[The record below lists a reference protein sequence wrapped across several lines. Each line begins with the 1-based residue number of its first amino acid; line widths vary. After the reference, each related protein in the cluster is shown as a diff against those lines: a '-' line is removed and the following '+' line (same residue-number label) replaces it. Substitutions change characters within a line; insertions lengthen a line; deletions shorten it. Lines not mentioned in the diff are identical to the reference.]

1 MRGKISGSA
10 RLARRALL
18 LLAMLIGLVS
28 FAPGSAYAA
37 PEEEY
42 DLYFGGVVRGTQ
54 VTSDNKDDVF
64 GDGTVSYDPAT
75 DTLTFNNAHLTEDI
89 LRLSGDNTT
98 LVIEV
103 HGDCVIDTVGTDTLN
118 GISLQRI
125 QGVSFGEIQSDLLIT
140 GPGSLTIKARMGI
153 NARGVTVRDS
163 TLNIEIPSPDGYSYP
178 AIQTYNEGVNFINS
192 TVTITLEVP
201 ESNGIYAEEGGISIQ
216 NSTVTVSAPDSTY
229 PALWALENLTISDGS
244 EVHATAGDGNAIYCY
259 DISVDGSWLDASS
272 GYGITVYSEGD
283 AIDIKNGATLT
294 ATSKEDCALYSE
306 YATVTVSGKSEVT
319 LSTEWGYAAESPKVI
334 IEDGSTVDVTGETAG
349 IFAGESISIADSTV
363 TARHTGSTGAGI
375 AATGQLGITGAS
387 KVEST
392 GLRATDPIVVEPAT
406 GALVEVKTGATAD
419 ALAHRQGSPYDQ
431 RTELGT
437 SISELVLIQPH
448 VHAGGAATCT
458 DLAVCDDCGRAY
470 GDVDPS
476 NHSFTTYVYNGDAT
490 CEADGTE
497 TATCDRCGVENTR
510 TAADTARGHSY
521 VDGICTVCGAEDPG
535 YAATGG
541 SADDDSLKDGGSEA
555 TILATGDPSL
565 AMAAVPAAAGL
576 LAVCAGA
583 VARRRM

>member
-98 LVIEV
+98 LAIEV

-125 QGVSFGEIQSDLLIT
+125 QGVPFGEIQSDLLIT

-153 NARGVTVRDS
+153 NARG
-163 TLNIEIPSPDGYSYP
+163 
-178 AIQTYNEGVNFINS
+178 
-192 TVTITLEVP
+192 
-201 ESNGIYAEEGGISIQ
+201 
-216 NSTVTVSAPDSTY
+216 VTVSAPDSTY

-259 DISVDGSWLDASS
+259 NISVDGSWLDASS

-306 YATVTVSGKSEVT
+306 FATVTVSGTSEVT
-319 LSTEWGYAAESPKVI
+319 LSTQWGYAAESPRVI
-334 IEDGSTVDVTGETAG
+334 IEGGSTVDVTGETAG
-349 IFAGESISIADSTV
+349 IFANESISIADSTV

-392 GLRATDPIVVEPAT
+392 GLRATDPIVVEPVT
-406 GALVEVKTGATAD
+406 GALVEVKVGATAD

-458 DLAVCDDCGRAY
+458 DLAVCDDCGRAH

-476 NHSFTTYVYNGDAT
+476 NHNFTTYMYNGDAT

-497 TATCDRCGVENTR
+497 TATCDRCGVGNTR
-510 TAADTARGHSY
+510 TAAGTARGHSY

-541 SADDDSLKDGGSEA
+541 SADDDSPKDGGSEA
-555 TILATGDPSL
+555 TIPATGDPSL
-565 AMAAVPAAAGL
+565 TMAAVPAAAGL